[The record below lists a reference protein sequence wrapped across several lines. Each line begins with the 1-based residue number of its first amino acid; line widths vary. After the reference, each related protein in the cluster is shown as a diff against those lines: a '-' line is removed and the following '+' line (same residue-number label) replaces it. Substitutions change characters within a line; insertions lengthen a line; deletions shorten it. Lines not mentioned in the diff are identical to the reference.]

1 MLVGISIAHDNN
13 LDTGHWQNVE
23 EVYEYLHSSVQPS
36 ASERLKG
43 SMHVL
48 YVIFLENTRT
58 IIFNNIRETI
68 SIFVQ
73 LMPSS
78 VKEQSKKLIFCL
90 EATGADVVGV
100 RSTNGAEAGKIS
112 QGVYCNYR
120 LAIAILNY
128 LLITRK

>member
-1 MLVGISIAHDNN
+1 MLS
-13 LDTGHWQNVE
+13 L
-23 EVYEYLHSSVQPS
+23 
-36 ASERLKG
+36 
-43 SMHVL
+43 
-48 YVIFLENTRT
+48 
-58 IIFNNIRETI
+58 
-68 SIFVQ
+68 
-73 LMPSS
+73 